1 MMAQRTPDPRPPAEL
16 AASLP
21 RGGVILVVTDDGQ
34 DPRYALARDAAAR
47 IASALGGRVVLFHA
61 PPGALVPGG
70 RSRHFVPPDPAAAG
84 QAVRPHTG
92 SRRSDLLLAEAS
104 AIRSGGAD
112 VSVWLAR
119 TSGPGAIAD
128 AVAATGAAMVLL
140 CAEAPRAGTPLRRVD
155 RTLAY
160 YASRIPV
167 PVLSV
172 GTSGRPEPVAPLG
185 CSLVA
190 SARRLLSG
198 GSPRRPS
205 IARAAGAPR

>member
-1 MMAQRTPDPRPPAEL
+1 MAQRTPDPRPPAEL

-21 RGGVILVVTDDGQ
+21 RGGVILVATDDGQ

-47 IASALGGRVVLFHA
+47 IASALGGCVVLFHA
-61 PPGALVPGG
+61 PPGPLVPGG
-70 RSRHFVPPDPAAAG
+70 RSRHFVPPDPAVAD

-104 AIRSGGAD
+104 EIRAGGAD

-119 TSGPGAIAD
+119 TSGPGAIAA
-128 AVAATGAAMVLL
+128 AVAATGAGLVLL
-140 CAEAPRAGTPLRRVD
+140 CAEAPHESTVHRRVD

-160 YASRIPV
+160 YATRIPV

-172 GTSGRPEPVAPLG
+172 GASGRPEPVAPLG
-185 CSLVA
+185 CGLVV

-198 GSPRRPS
+198 DSTGRPS
-205 IARAAGAPR
+205 VASAAGAPR